1 MLNIICTRQ
10 AKLVAAKGRDGPTY
24 IKFANVFEV
33 LVKRLYHVVDEL
45 KEGELID
52 VVVDVNADNEIER
65 RIATIDHLVLPM
77 L

>member
-45 KEGELID
+45 QQ
-52 VVVDVNADNEIER
+52 R
-65 RIATIDHLVLPM
+65 
-77 L
+77 